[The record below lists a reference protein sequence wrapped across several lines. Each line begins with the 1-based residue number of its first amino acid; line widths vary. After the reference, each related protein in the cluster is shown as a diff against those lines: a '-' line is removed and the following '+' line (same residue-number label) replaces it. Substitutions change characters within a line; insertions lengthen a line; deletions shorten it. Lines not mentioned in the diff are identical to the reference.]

1 MATNGLPFKDW
12 ALKEAA
18 YYTDNLSA
26 LRGDVLGIDAEEY
39 LAGLLIAQ
47 NREPLLPALG
57 GLPFSLRQRVDD
69 DLQRFRDAGVSVM
82 FVFNGLDLA
91 CRDRGSIFKG
101 AARAA
106 ETLESAWRIYDA
118 GKGDEAVS
126 AFGRAC
132 KLLRFFGVER
142 GSIGAISD
150 MWQALTAH
158 TTSCEVCWLI

>member
-1 MATNGLPFKDW
+1 MATYGLAFKDW

-18 YYTDNLSA
+18 YWTFGIEQ
-26 LRGDVLGIDAEEY
+26 LRGSKLGIDAEEY

-57 GLPFSLRQRVDD
+57 GLPFSLKQRVDED
-69 DLQRFRDAGVSVM
+69 VQRFHDAGIQPT

-91 CRDRGSIFKG
+91 CRDRSSILK
-101 AARAA
+101 ASLRAT
-106 ETLESAWRIYDA
+106 ETLDSAWRIYDA

-132 KLLRFFGVER
+132 ECCLGFYG
-142 GSIGAISD
+142 IP
-150 MWQALTAH
+150 
-158 TTSCEVCWLI
+158 